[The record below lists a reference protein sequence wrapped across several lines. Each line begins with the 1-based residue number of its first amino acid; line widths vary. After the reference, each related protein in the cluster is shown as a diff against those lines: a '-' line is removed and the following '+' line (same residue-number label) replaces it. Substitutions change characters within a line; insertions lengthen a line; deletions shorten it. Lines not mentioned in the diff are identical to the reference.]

1 MSGIATNRELGEQI
15 TRAIGAHGHWKARLR
30 SAADAGLSELD
41 PATVRRDDVCEF
53 GVWLHR
59 TLEPAERASSSYVLV
74 RDLHARFHAE
84 AAKVVDHV
92 ASGRRDAANA
102 ALEAGSP
109 FSEVSGELTRAMM
122 AWKSS
127 VGA

>member
-1 MSGIATNRELGEQI
+1 MRPD
-15 TRAIGAHGHWKARLR
+15 AIVVSTA
-30 SAADAGLSELD
+30 SCV
-41 PATVRRDDVCEF
+41 VRRAVRQQGSVGSCRLLLRLSDSPSDDCRCEF

-59 TLEPAERASSSYVLV
+59 TVETAERASSSYVLV

-92 ASGRRDAANA
+92 AGGRRDAANA